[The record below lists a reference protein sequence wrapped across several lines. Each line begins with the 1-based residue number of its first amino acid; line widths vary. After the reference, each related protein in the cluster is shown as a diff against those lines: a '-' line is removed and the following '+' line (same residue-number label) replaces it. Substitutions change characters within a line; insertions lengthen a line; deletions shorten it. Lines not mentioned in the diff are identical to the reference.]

1 MVKMKFAVIAAMV
14 LAAIAPGASA
24 QQMSQAGVS
33 GVLPDGKIAVINTQ
47 IFQSEIG
54 ELKQKY
60 DLVDNQF
67 KDRYQK
73 LQTIEQQ
80 LKQLENDIRTKGP
93 AMAPDKVQEMQ
104 GQYEDLKKR
113 GTRDLEDLRGEYQK
127 AVEVATRPVEQKL
140 MQFMQNYA
148 AQRGI
153 VVVINLAGA
162 AQTGSLAYWSPGA
175 DITKDFIAEYNK
187 ANPVAGAPASRPA
200 TQPAPTPTKPA
211 GQKP

>member
-1 MVKMKFAVIAAMV
+1 
-14 LAAIAPGASA
+14 
-24 QQMSQAGVS
+24 
-33 GVLPDGKIAVINTQ
+33 
-47 IFQSEIG
+47 
-54 ELKQKY
+54 
-60 DLVDNQF
+60 
-67 KDRYQK
+67 
-73 LQTIEQQ
+73 
-80 LKQLENDIRTKGP
+80 
-93 AMAPDKVQEMQ
+93 MAPDKVQEMQ
-104 GQYEDLKKR
+104 GQYEELKKR

-187 ANPVAGAPASRPA
+187 ANPVAGAPATKPA
-200 TQPAPTPTKPA
+200 TQPSPAPAKPA